1 MKKRKKREKSVE
13 IQKKWPFLRKKNPTT
28 FSIIKMEKLKK
39 KCDWEKKICQKNA
52 KIWKK
57 MEKIGKKWKKLE
69 IFGKKVKK
77 VEKKSVPRCMKQLS
91 KMAQKKSLKK
101 K

>member
-1 MKKRKKREKSVE
+1 
-13 IQKKWPFLRKKNPTT
+13 
-28 FSIIKMEKLKK
+28 
-39 KCDWEKKICQKNA
+39 
-52 KIWKK
+52 